1 MKITPLKEAIKTRL
15 QERYPGTDPDE
26 FFTKYGAQ
34 PFADDIDTECRITIN
49 DNQTITIALSTATH
63 PNNAQE
69 IKNDVII
76 TYSSSSDYLYQPNK
90 RPIINYDTEKTVTN
104 INQVIPTIEALYEK
118 INCLRF
124 DL

>member
-15 QERYPGTDPDE
+15 QERYPGTDPDD
-26 FFTKYGAQ
+26 FFTKWGAQ
-34 PFADDIDTECRITIN
+34 PFRNDNDTECHITIN
-49 DNQTITIALSTATH
+49 DDQSITIALSTATH

-69 IKNDVII
+69 IRNDVII

-104 INQVIPTIEALYEK
+104 INQVIPTIEALYKK

>member
-49 DNQTITIALSTATH
+49 DNQTITIALSTQTR
-63 PNNAQE
+63 PDDAQE
-69 IKNDVII
+69 IRNGVTIAYQSWNDYLCQPDESPII
-76 TYSSSSDYLYQPNK
+76 T
-90 RPIINYDTEKTVTN
+90 YDTEKTVTN

>member
-1 MKITPLKEAIKTRL
+1 MKITPLNEAIKTRL

-69 IKNDVII
+69 IRNDVII

>member
-1 MKITPLKEAIKTRL
+1 MKITPLNEAIKTRL

-69 IKNDVII
+69 IRNDVII

-104 INQVIPTIEALYEK
+104 INQVIPTIKALYKK
-118 INCLRF
+118 INRLRF